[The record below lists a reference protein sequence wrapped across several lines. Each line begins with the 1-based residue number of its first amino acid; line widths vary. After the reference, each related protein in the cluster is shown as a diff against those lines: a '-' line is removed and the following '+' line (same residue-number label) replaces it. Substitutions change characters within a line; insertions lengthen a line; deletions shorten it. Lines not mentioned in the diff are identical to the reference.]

1 MVKLLGGAGGFADGD
16 ALQPTIKIAAII
28 MDSGFIRPP
37 AHYVSQD
44 YTLFAIKKSPFNS
57 RQRIRGSSPS
67 NFRVAGMCASQP
79 ASSLAVA

>member
-1 MVKLLGGAGGFADGD
+1 LLGGAGGFADGE

-44 YTLFAIKKSPFNS
+44 YTLFAIK
-57 RQRIRGSSPS
+57 
-67 NFRVAGMCASQP
+67 
-79 ASSLAVA
+79 